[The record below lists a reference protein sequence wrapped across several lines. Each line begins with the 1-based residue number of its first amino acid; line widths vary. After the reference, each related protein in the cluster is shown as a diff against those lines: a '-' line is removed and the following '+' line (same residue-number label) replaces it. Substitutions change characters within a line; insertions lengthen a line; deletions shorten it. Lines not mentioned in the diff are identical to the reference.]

1 MQDRVSRPTSGLVQQ
16 LWHLPAGT
24 SMQFSGRSAAIGTS
38 ADGAMQTVVLQVP
51 LPGDVL
57 PKGATT
63 AITGQTS
70 PLQGW
75 VSTKN
80 NEFVKA
86 PTVVTSRGGTSARM
100 VTLVVGV
107 PTGTSV
113 SASAVASGKQLRG
126 DRRRR
131 RPPHPGRHQQPAAG
145 CGRSAEQ
152 PPRLS
157 SPRTTKAPPD
167 PGGAFGAWWA

>member
-1 MQDRVSRPTSGLVQQ
+1 MQQ

-24 SMQFSGRSAAIGTS
+24 SMQYSGRSAAIGTS
-38 ADGAMQTVVLQVP
+38 ADGRMQTVVLQVP

-63 AITGQTS
+63 AITGRSS

-86 PTVVTSRGGTSARM
+86 PTVVTARGGTSARM

-107 PTGTSV
+107 PTGTAV
-113 SASAVASGKQLRG
+113 SASAAASGSG
-126 DRRRR
+126 YAVTVDVGGRRTQV
-131 RPPHPGRHQQPAAG
+131 GISAG
-145 CGRSAEQ
+145 
-152 PPRLS
+152 
-157 SPRTTKAPPD
+157 
-167 PGGAFGAWWA
+167 GGMWKIG